1 MRFFRWA
8 VCLFVLTASFIAPQC
23 ASAAKRPNILFAI
36 SDDQSYPYSSI
47 YGDNGA
53 KTPAF
58 DRVAREGVLFHNA
71 YCASPGCSPCRAAL
85 LTGRHTWQIENAGTH
100 ASSFPAKYV
109 VYPDVLERAGY
120 KVGYTGKGWGPGN
133 YKISGR
139 TRNPAGP
146 AWTKRKNKDAPKGIA
161 KTDYAANF
169 QDFLGERKAGEP
181 FCFWYGAHEPHR
193 SYLKGIGLSQG
204 KKLSEAFVP
213 SFLPDTPEIRS
224 DILDYCVEVEWF
236 DTHLGRMLTMLEE
249 IGELENTLIVVTAD
263 NGMPFPRAKA
273 NGYEYGIH
281 APLAIRWPA
290 RVAGGR
296 TSDDLIGFV
305 DFAPTFLEAAGVAV
319 PVAYS
324 GKSLM
329 NILTSE
335 KSGIVDA
342 ERTRV
347 FSARDRH
354 SSSRYNNWCYPI
366 RSMRTRDFLYV
377 RNFEPTRWPA
387 GHPAGFKGA
396 AFGYYDIDACP
407 SKTFLWENRDDARLS
422 RFFHLAVDKRPA
434 EELFDLRNDPGNLKN
449 LSESPAHAEIL
460 KRHREELDAY
470 LRKTED
476 PRILGRGDVI
486 EAYKRFS
493 HMRSFPSPEADSK
506 K

>member
-1 MRFFRWA
+1 MRFSCSTL
-8 VCLFVLTASFIAPQC
+8 CLIALMTAICGLTPAL
-23 ASAAKRPNILFAI
+23 AAKRPNILFAI

-47 YGDNGA
+47 YGSNGA

-58 DRVAREGVLFHNA
+58 DRVAREGVLFNNA

-85 LTGRHTWQIENAGTH
+85 LTGRQTWQIENAGTH
-100 ASSFPAKYV
+100 ASSFPQKYV
-109 VYPDVLERAGY
+109 VYPDMLEQAGY

-146 AWTKRKNKDAPKGIA
+146 VWSKRKNNAAPKGIS

-169 QDFLGERKAGEP
+169 RDFLNDRKAGEA

-193 SYLKGIGLSQG
+193 SYLDGIGLSQG
-204 KKLSEAFVP
+204 KQRSEAFVP

-236 DTHLGRMLTMLEE
+236 DTHLGRMLTLLEE
-249 IGELENTLIVVTAD
+249 AGELDNTLIVVTAD

-273 NGYEYGIH
+273 NCYDFGIH

-296 TSDDLIGFV
+296 TSDDLVSFV
-305 DFAPTFLEAAGVAV
+305 DFAPTFLEAAGLDRPNAF
-319 PVAYS
+319 S

-329 NILTSE
+329 NILTSD

-342 ERTRV
+342 DRTRV

-366 RSMRTRDFLYV
+366 RAMRTRDFLYV

-387 GHPAGFKGA
+387 GHPAGVRRD

-407 SKTFLWENRDDARLS
+407 SKTFLWDHRNDAKLS

-434 EELFDLRNDPGNLKN
+434 EELFDLRSDPGNLKN
-449 LSESPAHAEIL
+449 LAESPAHAEIL
-460 KRHREELDAY
+460 KQHRTDLETY
-470 LRKTED
+470 LRETQD
-476 PRILGRGDVI
+476 PRVLGRGDVI